1 METARARLH
10 PGHRGR
16 DVSPPHGDTLSPQ
29 GSVKMEIP
37 QVLNVCR
44 NPKETNWFSPT
55 PPLMLGFRSTLAVAA
70 LHLLKGLLMLCTGLI
85 VN

>member
-1 METARARLH
+1 
-10 PGHRGR
+10 
-16 DVSPPHGDTLSPQ
+16 
-29 GSVKMEIP
+29 MEIP

-70 LHLLKGLLMLCTGLI
+70 LHLLKGLLMLCKGLI